1 MKITVL
7 QTDIVRASP
16 KENVERI
23 SQAVADLPPT
33 DLILLPEMFTTGF
46 VMEPQGCAE
55 EENGIGPQWM
65 EATARARNCAVAG
78 SIAVRQNGRYFNR
91 FYFVKPDGDITYC
104 DKHHLFTYSGEDKRF
119 TAGDRRI
126 VAEFRGVRFLLL
138 VCYDLRFPVWSR
150 NTGDY
155 DAILYV
161 ASWPE
166 PRTYVWRT
174 LLRAR
179 AIENQCWVI
188 GANRVGDDE
197 GGHYVG
203 ASVIID
209 HLGHTVA
216 ECRDDAEDSVSADID
231 MAAVKA
237 FKEKFPAWRDADEFV
252 IK

>member
-1 MKITVL
+1 MKVTVL
-7 QTDIVRASP
+7 QTDIVRAEP
-16 KENVERI
+16 KENI
-23 SQAVADLPPT
+23 SRLSKAIAALPET

-46 VMEPQGCAE
+46 VMEPQWCAE
-55 EENGIGPQWM
+55 EENGIGPEWM
-65 EATARARNCAVAG
+65 AATAKARNCAVAG
-78 SIAVRQNGRYFNR
+78 SIAVRLNGQFFNR
-91 FYFVKPDGDITYC
+91 FHFVKPDGSITVC

-119 TAGDRRI
+119 TAGDRKVI
-126 VAEFRGVRFLLL
+126 VEFRGVRFLLL

-203 ASVIID
+203 ASAIID
-209 HLGHTVA
+209 HLGHTIA
-216 ECRDDAEDSVSADID
+216 ECRDDAEESVSADINIE
-231 MAAVKA
+231 AVRV
-237 FKEKFPAWRDADEFV
+237 FREKFPAWKDADEFV